1 MTVYVLELI
10 RSIDDGVFSM
20 EAIGLYSSEKK
31 AIEAITSLP
40 DETDNYV
47 YNIEEFELDANP
59 RNFLDGLADD
69 LKQLM
74 DLGVVDQLVGE
85 DGEFYYT
92 VTEAG
97 EEIVKNLEI
106 EDTDRLNKENARKV
120 FKSILIFPGAR
131 KVSVQNAWLLQRL

>member
-20 EAIGLYSSEKK
+20 EAIGLYSSKLK
-31 AIEAITSLP
+31 ATEAIASLP
-40 DETDNYV
+40 DETDDYV
-47 YNIEEFELDANP
+47 YNIEEFEIDANP

-92 VTEAG
+92 ITESG
-97 EEIVKNLEI
+97 KEIANNLEI
-106 EDTDRLNKENARKV
+106 EDTEEE
-120 FKSILIFPGAR
+120 G
-131 KVSVQNAWLLQRL
+131 W

>member
-1 MTVYVLELI
+1 MTVYVLELV

-92 VTEAG
+92 ITEAG
-97 EEIVKNLEI
+97 EWIVNNLEI
-106 EDTDRLNKENARKV
+106 EDREEE
-120 FKSILIFPGAR
+120 G
-131 KVSVQNAWLLQRL
+131 W

>member
-1 MTVYVLELI
+1 MTVYVLELV

-20 EAIGLYSSEKK
+20 EAIGLYSSEEK

-40 DETDNYV
+40 DETDDYV
-47 YNIEEFELDANP
+47 YNIEEFELDADP

-97 EEIVKNLEI
+97 EEIVNNLEI
-106 EDTDRLNKENARKV
+106 EDTEEE
-120 FKSILIFPGAR
+120 G
-131 KVSVQNAWLLQRL
+131 W

>member
-10 RSIDDGVFSM
+10 RSVDDGVFSM

-40 DETDNYV
+40 DETDDYV

-74 DLGVVDQLVGE
+74 DLGFVDQLVGE

-92 VTEAG
+92 VTDSAKQMVDNLDFLKKQKK
-97 EEIVKNLEI
+97 EEEEEK
-106 EDTDRLNKENARKV
+106 
-120 FKSILIFPGAR
+120 
-131 KVSVQNAWLLQRL
+131 